1 MYTEK
6 YVIRCFD
13 GLTEPWLSHR
23 HRQRCTNNMLRVT
36 VIGPQPVYP
45 DLNKESRVLILV
57 KIAHERVIE
66 FRG

>member
-1 MYTEK
+1 MHPA
-6 YVIRCFD
+6 V
-13 GLTEPWLSHR
+13 GP
-23 HRQRCTNNMLRVT
+23 QAPRVM

-45 DLNKESRVLILV
+45 DLNKESRVVILV

>member
-1 MYTEK
+1 
-6 YVIRCFD
+6 
-13 GLTEPWLSHR
+13 
-23 HRQRCTNNMLRVT
+23 MLAPPTDLQAPRVT
-36 VIGPQPVYP
+36 VVGPQPVFP